1 MYLSSERADRG
12 TREEEMTATAIHTT
26 GHDHRSRKARAAH
39 FLRRAAESFE
49 MTEFAAVN
57 PALAPQSGTETT
69 AGRYSIQN
77 FTTGGAGS
85 SR

>member
-1 MYLSSERADRG
+1 
-12 TREEEMTATAIHTT
+12 MTATAIHTT
-26 GHDHRSRKARAAH
+26 GSDHRSRKARAAH

-57 PALAPQSGTETT
+57 PARGTQTGAEAT
-69 AGRYSIQN
+69 AGNSSIHN

>member
-1 MYLSSERADRG
+1 
-12 TREEEMTATAIHTT
+12 MTATAIHTT
-26 GHDHRSRKARAAH
+26 GSDHRSRKARAAH

-57 PALAPQSGTETT
+57 PARGPQSRTETT
-69 AGRYSIQN
+69 AGESSTHN
-77 FTTGGAGS
+77 FTNGGAGS